1 MKELVIRSKGGQPAA
16 ALTQGGRL
24 MAYFPLSSPPEISP
38 EAVFL
43 GKAGRV
49 LKNLEALFVSLPGGA
64 SGFLP
69 FSEIPGGERPR
80 GGEAIIVQVKKPP
93 QGNKAAF
100 LTMDIALP
108 GHLSLL
114 LPRGRVAHASTRL
127 EGAEKAALTRLAAR
141 LKPEGMG
148 LVLRASAQ
156 DAGEAAIKAD
166 IAGLIDAWQTVLEKA
181 QTRPAPA
188 LLLPAPHPLE
198 RILREERQPPKRA
211 LSDDVKAA
219 SGLGIP
225 VEESAD
231 PFALYNIPHQL
242 HQALKRR
249 VYLPSG
255 GTLVIDPC
263 EAGTVIDVNTGRN
276 SVRGQDIILK
286 TNLEAAREAARI
298 IRLRGVGGIVLI
310 DFIDMKTE
318 GHRERVLAAFEEAVK
333 DDPVKTVAHG
343 FTQLGILEATRKK
356 AMPALQAQT
365 LTPCSVCGGSGYKG
379 FSEEETDVNHA

>member
-1 MKELVIRSKGGQPAA
+1 VKELLIRSQGGKPAA
-16 ALTQGGRL
+16 ALTDGGKL
-24 MAYFPLSSPPEISP
+24 VAYFPLSPQPFISP
-38 EAVFL
+38 EALFL

-49 LKNLEALFVSLPGGA
+49 LKNLEAMFVSLPGGTA
-64 SGFLP
+64 GFLP
-69 FSEIPGGERPR
+69 FGEMPGGQRP
-80 GGEAIIVQVKKPP
+80 GGGDSLIVQVKKPP
-93 QGNKAAF
+93 QGKKAAF

-108 GHLSLL
+108 GRLAVL
-114 LPRGRVAHASTRL
+114 LPESKVAHASTRL
-127 EGAEKAALTRLAAR
+127 EGVEKSALTRTAAR

-148 LVLRASAQ
+148 LVLRA
-156 DAGEAAIKAD
+156 AALNAEEKDILAD
-166 IAGLIDAWQTVLEKA
+166 IEVLQNTWQDIRQKA
-181 QTRPAPA
+181 QTGPAPA
-188 LLLPAPHPLE
+188 LLLPAPDPLA
-198 RILREERQPPKRA
+198 RLLREEREAPSRI
-211 LSDDVKAA
+211 LSDDLRAA
-219 SGLGIP
+219 QSLGIH
-225 VEESAD
+225 VESSPD
-231 PFALYNIPHQL
+231 PFVLYNIPHQL
-242 HQALKRR
+242 RQALKRR

>member
-1 MKELVIRSKGGQPAA
+1 MKELLIRSQGGKPAA
-16 ALTQGGRL
+16 ALTDGGKL
-24 MAYFPLSSPPEISP
+24 VAYFPLSPQPFISP
-38 EAVFL
+38 EALFL

-49 LKNLEALFVSLPGGA
+49 LKNLEAMFVSLPGGTA
-64 SGFLP
+64 GFLP
-69 FSEIPGGERPR
+69 FGEMPGGQRP
-80 GGEAIIVQVKKPP
+80 GGGDSLIVQVKKPP
-93 QGNKAAF
+93 QGKKAAF

-108 GHLSLL
+108 GRLAVL
-114 LPRGRVAHASTRL
+114 LPESKVAHASTRL
-127 EGAEKAALTRLAAR
+127 EGVEKSALTRTAAR

-148 LVLRASAQ
+148 LVLRA
-156 DAGEAAIKAD
+156 AALNAEEKDILAD
-166 IAGLIDAWQTVLEKA
+166 IKVLQNTWQDIRQKA
-181 QTRPAPA
+181 QTGPAPA
-188 LLLPAPHPLE
+188 LLLPAPDPLA
-198 RILREERQPPKRA
+198 RLLREEREAPSRI
-211 LSDDVKAA
+211 LSDDLRAA
-219 SGLGIP
+219 QSLGIH
-225 VEESAD
+225 VESSPD

-242 HQALKRR
+242 RQALKRR

>member
-1 MKELVIRSKGGQPAA
+1 VKELLIRSQGGKPAA
-16 ALTQGGRL
+16 ALTDGGKL
-24 MAYFPLSSPPEISP
+24 VAYFPLSPQPFISP
-38 EAVFL
+38 EALFL

-49 LKNLEALFVSLPGGA
+49 LKNLEAMFVSLPGGTA
-64 SGFLP
+64 GFLP
-69 FSEIPGGERPR
+69 FGEMPGGQRP
-80 GGEAIIVQVKKPP
+80 GGGDSLIVQVKKPP
-93 QGNKAAF
+93 QGKKAAF

-108 GHLSLL
+108 GRLAVL
-114 LPRGRVAHASTRL
+114 LPESKVAHASTRL
-127 EGAEKAALTRLAAR
+127 EGVEKSALTRTAAR

-148 LVLRASAQ
+148 LVLRA
-156 DAGEAAIKAD
+156 AALNAEEKDILAD
-166 IAGLIDAWQTVLEKA
+166 IKVLQNTWQDIRQKA
-181 QTRPAPA
+181 QTGPAPA
-188 LLLPAPHPLE
+188 LLLPAPDPLA
-198 RILREERQPPKRA
+198 RLLREEREAPSRI
-211 LSDDVKAA
+211 LSDDLRAA
-219 SGLGIP
+219 QSLGIH
-225 VEESAD
+225 VESSPD

-242 HQALKRR
+242 RQALKRR

-365 LTPCSVCGGSGYKG
+365 LTSCSVCGGSGYKG

>member
-1 MKELVIRSKGGQPAA
+1 MKELLIRSQGGKPAA
-16 ALTQGGRL
+16 ALTDGGKL
-24 MAYFPLSSPPEISP
+24 VAYFPLSPQPFISP
-38 EAVFL
+38 EALFL

-49 LKNLEALFVSLPGGA
+49 LKNLEAMFVSLPGGTA
-64 SGFLP
+64 GFLP
-69 FSEIPGGERPR
+69 FGEMPGGQRP
-80 GGEAIIVQVKKPP
+80 GGGDSLIVQVKKPP
-93 QGNKAAF
+93 QGKKAAF

-108 GHLSLL
+108 GRLAVL
-114 LPRGRVAHASTRL
+114 LPESKVAHASTRL
-127 EGAEKAALTRLAAR
+127 EGVEKSALTRTAAR

-148 LVLRASAQ
+148 LVLRA
-156 DAGEAAIKAD
+156 AALNAEEKDILAD
-166 IAGLIDAWQTVLEKA
+166 IKVLQNTWQDIRQKA
-181 QTRPAPA
+181 QTGPAPA
-188 LLLPAPHPLE
+188 LLLPAPDPLA
-198 RILREERQPPKRA
+198 RLLREEREAPSRI
-211 LSDDVKAA
+211 LSDDLRAA
-219 SGLGIP
+219 QSLGIH
-225 VEESAD
+225 VESSPD

-242 HQALKRR
+242 RQALKRR

-365 LTPCSVCGGSGYKG
+365 LTSCSVCGGSGYKG

>member
-1 MKELVIRSKGGQPAA
+1 MKELLIRSQGGKPAA
-16 ALTQGGRL
+16 ALTDGGKL
-24 MAYFPLSSPPEISP
+24 VAYFPLSPQPFISP
-38 EAVFL
+38 EALFL

-49 LKNLEALFVSLPGGA
+49 LKNLEAMFVSLPGGTA
-64 SGFLP
+64 GFLP
-69 FSEIPGGERPR
+69 FGEMPGGQRP
-80 GGEAIIVQVKKPP
+80 GGGDSLIVQVKKPP
-93 QGNKAAF
+93 QGKKAAF
-100 LTMDIALP
+100 LTMGIALP
-108 GHLSLL
+108 GRLAVL
-114 LPRGRVAHASTRL
+114 LPESKVAHASTRL
-127 EGAEKAALTRLAAR
+127 EGVEKSALTRTAAR

-148 LVLRASAQ
+148 LVLRA
-156 DAGEAAIKAD
+156 AALNAEEKDILAD
-166 IAGLIDAWQTVLEKA
+166 IKVLQNTWQDIRQKA
-181 QTRPAPA
+181 QTGPAPA
-188 LLLPAPHPLE
+188 LLLPAPDPLA
-198 RILREERQPPKRA
+198 RLLREEREAPSRI
-211 LSDDVKAA
+211 LSDDLRAA
-219 SGLGIP
+219 QSLGIH
-225 VEESAD
+225 VESSPD

-242 HQALKRR
+242 RQALKRR

>member
-1 MKELVIRSKGGQPAA
+1 VKELLIRSQGGKPAA
-16 ALTQGGRL
+16 ALTDGGKL
-24 MAYFPLSSPPEISP
+24 VAYFPLSPQPFISP
-38 EAVFL
+38 EALFL

-49 LKNLEALFVSLPGGA
+49 LKNLEAMFVSLPGGTA
-64 SGFLP
+64 GFLP
-69 FSEIPGGERPR
+69 FGEMPGGQRP
-80 GGEAIIVQVKKPP
+80 GGGDSLIVQVKKPP
-93 QGNKAAF
+93 QGKKAAF

-108 GHLSLL
+108 GRLAVL
-114 LPRGRVAHASTRL
+114 LPESKVAHASTRL
-127 EGAEKAALTRLAAR
+127 EGVEKSALTRTAAR

-148 LVLRASAQ
+148 LVLRA
-156 DAGEAAIKAD
+156 AALNAEEKDILAD
-166 IAGLIDAWQTVLEKA
+166 IKVLQNTWQDIRQKA
-181 QTRPAPA
+181 QTGPAPA
-188 LLLPAPHPLE
+188 LLLPAPDPLA
-198 RILREERQPPKRA
+198 RLLREEREAPSRI
-211 LSDDVKAA
+211 LSDDLRAA
-219 SGLGIP
+219 QSLGIH
-225 VEESAD
+225 VESSPD

-242 HQALKRR
+242 RQALKRR

>member
-1 MKELVIRSKGGQPAA
+1 MKELLIRSQGGKPAA
-16 ALTQGGRL
+16 ALTDGGKL
-24 MAYFPLSSPPEISP
+24 VAYFPLSPQPFISP
-38 EAVFL
+38 EALFL

-49 LKNLEALFVSLPGGA
+49 LKNLEAMFVSLPGGTA
-64 SGFLP
+64 GFLP
-69 FSEIPGGERPR
+69 FGEMPGGQRP
-80 GGEAIIVQVKKPP
+80 GGGDSLIVQVKKPP
-93 QGNKAAF
+93 QGKKAAF

-108 GHLSLL
+108 GRLAVL
-114 LPRGRVAHASTRL
+114 LPEGKVAHASTRL
-127 EGAEKAALTRLAAR
+127 EGVEKSALTRTAAR

-148 LVLRASAQ
+148 LVLRA
-156 DAGEAAIKAD
+156 AALNAEEKDILAD
-166 IAGLIDAWQTVLEKA
+166 IKVLQNTWQDIRQKA
-181 QTRPAPA
+181 QTGPAPA
-188 LLLPAPHPLE
+188 LLLPAPDPLA
-198 RILREERQPPKRA
+198 RLLREEREAPSRI
-211 LSDDVKAA
+211 LSDDLRAA
-219 SGLGIP
+219 QSLGIH
-225 VEESAD
+225 VESSPD

-242 HQALKRR
+242 RQALKRR